1 MLQSFGT
8 LRGIEEAFWR
18 EIANQIMP
26 RGVVVGVGDRQEDAL
41 VAQLVGEHDRAYRA
55 AWLVLRDREL
65 AQEAV
70 QEAFLRVWRFRGS
83 LPAGDAIRPWL
94 YRVVVNTA
102 ISSLRHERRRPD
114 PPKED
119 EDAHDVD
126 PVDALVV
133 ADALANLPDHLR
145 IPVVL
150 RYWVGLSEKEIATA
164 IARRPGTVK
173 SRLHEA
179 RARLSNDLGLTREE
193 A

>member
-1 MLQSFGT
+1 MARL
-8 LRGIEEAFWR
+8 I
-18 EIANQIMP
+18 
-26 RGVVVGVGDRQEDAL
+26 
-41 VAQLVGEHDRAYRA
+41 GEHDRAYRA
-55 AWLVLRDREL
+55 AWLVLRDRDL
-65 AQEAV
+65 AEDAV

-83 LPAGDAIRPWL
+83 LPSGDAIRPWL

-102 ISSLRHERRRPD
+102 ISSLRHERLRAERQPAPE
-114 PPKED
+114 PPSLGP
-119 EDAHDVD
+119 D

-133 ADALANLPDHLR
+133 ADALADLPQHLR

-164 IARRPGTVK
+164 IGRRPGTVK

-179 RARLSNDLGLTREE
+179 RSRLAGDFRLAREE

>member
-1 MLQSFGT
+1 MGN
-8 LRGIEEAFWR
+8 RDDDE
-18 EIANQIMP
+18 
-26 RGVVVGVGDRQEDAL
+26 L
-41 VAQLVGEHDRAYRA
+41 VARLLEEHERAYRA
-55 AWLVLRDREL
+55 AWLVLRDRQL
-65 AQEAV
+65 AEDAV

-83 LPAGDAIRPWL
+83 LPEGDAIRPWL

-102 ISSLRHERRRPD
+102 ISALRTERLRTEREPLADSRPEGDD
-114 PPKED
+114 PL
-119 EDAHDVD
+119 
-126 PVDALVV
+126 DALAV
-133 ADALANLPDHLR
+133 AEALANLPEQLR

-179 RARLSNDLGLTREE
+179 RTRLSGELRSIREE